1 MSSHQQPRKHGR
13 DRNEGEIAD
22 QFDRLLAQD

>member
-1 MSSHQQPRKHGR
+1 MDRHQQPRKHGR

-22 QFDRLLAQD
+22 QLDRLLAQD

>member
-1 MSSHQQPRKHGR
+1 MGSYQQPRKHGR

-22 QFDRLLAQD
+22 QLDRLLAQD

>member
-1 MSSHQQPRKHGR
+1 MTQQASRKHGR

-22 QFDRLLAQD
+22 QLDRLLAQD